1 MDQQNVQTLEHIR
14 YILKKKSFVPPSG
27 RLIFRVYRNISQEE
41 VKVIVRYFTVI
52 FIIK

>member
-27 RLIFRVYRNISQEE
+27 RLIFRVDRNISQEG